1 MEALI
6 NHEILRWARARARL
20 SLGALAK
27 SIGTAEDNVAAWEDG
42 VKRPSFVQAM
52 SFAHHAHIP
61 FGYLF
66 LASPPKENLPLP
78 DLRTVQGR
86 EPGYSL
92 ALKDTIRWAM
102 ERQDWYRDWL
112 RSQGY
117 EKCSVV
123 GLVEIADGV
132 HAAVS
137 SMRTHLGLER
147 IPRKGSF
154 DEYFSRLVQSIEN
167 AGILVMRNS
176 IVNNNTSRP
185 LSVEE
190 FRGFAMSD
198 NLAPVIFINTAD
210 SPEARL
216 FTLIHELSHIWI
228 GSSGVSDADPGAN
241 RKEEIFCNAVS
252 AEFLTPEKEFR
263 ALWKKL
269 EDWRE
274 NLPELT
280 SSFHVSEWVIARR
293 ALTCGFI
300 TDSQY
305 REFIAMK
312 IALYKA
318 RSKNG
323 APPYSRL
330 QTGRVSKTLA
340 AAVTSEALSGR
351 MLLRDASRLIGIKP
365 HKITE
370 YSRKELGF

>member
-6 NHEILRWARARARL
+6 NHEILGWARARARL

-42 VKRPSFVQAM
+42 EKRPTFAQAM
-52 SFAHHAHIP
+52 SYARHVHIP
-61 FGYLF
+61 FGYLY
-66 LASPPKENLPLP
+66 LASPPEEKLPLP

-92 ALKDTIRWAM
+92 ALKDTIRWAI

-117 EKCSVV
+117 EECPVV
-123 GLVEIADGV
+123 GVANIADGV
-132 HAAVS
+132 MAVVRS
-137 SMRTHLGLER
+137 IRDHLGLEGT
-147 IPRKGSF
+147 PRKGTF
-154 DEYFSRLVQSIEN
+154 DEYFSKLVQALES

-185 LSVEE
+185 LSVDE

-198 NLAPVIFINTAD
+198 KLAPVIFINTAD
-210 SPEARL
+210 CPEARL
-216 FTLIHELSHIWI
+216 FTLMHEACHIWI
-228 GSSGVSDADPGAN
+228 ASSGVSDADPGAN
-241 RKEEIFCNAVS
+241 RKEEIFCNAVA
-252 AEFLTPEKEFR
+252 AEFLVPEKEFR
-263 ALWKKL
+263 SLWKRY
-269 EDWRE
+269 EDWKE
-274 NLPELT
+274 NLPEIT
-280 SSFHVSEWVIARR
+280 ARFRVSEWVIARR

-300 TDSQY
+300 SDSQY

-312 IALYKA
+312 IAQYKA
-318 RSKNG
+318 RQKDGSP
-323 APPYSRL
+323 AYSRI
-330 QTGRVSKTLA
+330 QTGRISKALA
-340 AAVTSEALSGR
+340 TAVTSEALSGR

-365 HKITE
+365 HKIGE